1 MNVSTRFF
9 DLPQIVVDLHNRVQM
24 GTLAKKLQAEPP
36 PKIVKVTMSQKIP
49 LTGEELQ
56 AYEEEQR
63 LKVAAEQEVVPM
75 EEDGH
80 SSPKVKAVT
89 GPLPLIVAEPGGG
102 APMGVEGMK

>member
-1 MNVSTRFF
+1 
-9 DLPQIVVDLHNRVQM
+9 M

-49 LTGEELQ
+49 LTGEELH

-63 LKVAAEQEVVPM
+63 LKVAAEQEVTPM
-75 EEDGH
+75 EEDGC

-89 GPLPLIVAEPGGG
+89 GPLSLSVAEPSGGVQLG
-102 APMGVEGMK
+102 EGMTWPSSFVLVL

>member
-1 MNVSTRFF
+1 M
-9 DLPQIVVDLHNRVQM
+9 QM

-36 PKIVKVTMSQKIP
+36 PKIVKVTMSKKIP

-63 LKVAAEQEVVPM
+63 LKAAAEREVIPM

-80 SSPKVKAVT
+80 FSPKVKNVT
-89 GPLPLIVAEPGGG
+89 GPLPLTIAEPGGG
-102 APMGVEGMK
+102 VPVGVEGMKYLQALS